1 MPTTMVSR
9 IQESRQAT
17 NIYLTNEVAR
27 HLATR
32 LDSQAG
38 KKTGVRI
45 VILNKRKK
53 RKKPD
58 IQVFAYKV
66 K

>member
-1 MPTTMVSR
+1 MTMVSR

-27 HLATR
+27 HLASR
-32 LDSQAG
+32 LNSQSG